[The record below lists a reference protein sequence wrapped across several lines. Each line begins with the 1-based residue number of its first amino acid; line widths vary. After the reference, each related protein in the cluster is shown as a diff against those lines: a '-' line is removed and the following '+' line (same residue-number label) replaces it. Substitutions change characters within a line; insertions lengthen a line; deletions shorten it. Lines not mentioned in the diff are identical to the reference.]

1 MAITSYLQSI
11 DKFCRKEQNFKKTKE
26 KIQYLEDEI
35 NRKIQNE
42 VRNKK
47 LFCGLLLVFYYTT
60 MLYLM

>member
-11 DKFCRKEQNFKKTKE
+11 IKFCRKEQNFKVAEE
-26 KIQYLEDEI
+26 KIQCLEDEI
-35 NRKIQNE
+35 NRKIQDE

-47 LFCGLLLVFYYTT
+47 LFCGLLLVFYYST